1 MTAGSNMK
9 TWLFSTSM
17 LLGFLLCDTAEA
29 RLAIDLSKTTCHRAF
44 FIGGSAAP
52 ANSIALWLSGYFN
65 GQHGRGVVDVETLEE
80 NANKVRRYCRFH
92 RDATL
97 IKAVEAAL
105 GADK

>member
-1 MTAGSNMK
+1 MK
-9 TWLFSTSM
+9 SWLFSTSV

-44 FIGGSAAP
+44 FIAGTAAP

-65 GQHGRGVVDVETLEE
+65 GQHGHGVVDVETLQE

-92 RDATL
+92 RDETL

-105 GADK
+105 GTDK